1 MEGNRK
7 EVTGKEKKAKRASR
21 IGEEKSVKFAAQTPS
36 PGPRFVVQKHR
47 GRNLHY
53 DFRLEIH
60 GVLKSWAVPKGP
72 SLNPANKR
80 LAMQVEDHPLDYG
93 DFEGVIPEGQYGA
106 GPVMVWDRGTFEF
119 VREPKPNAPADAA
132 SALQAGALKFML
144 HGEKLR
150 GQFALVLMR
159 GRGTKNWL
167 LIKDRDAFADR
178 GTEVTETKPDSVLS
192 GRSLERI
199 GKEDKEKAP
208 PACSLS

>member
-7 EVTGKEKKAKRASR
+7 EVS
-21 IGEEKSVKFAAQTPS
+21 PS
-36 PGPRFVVQKHR
+36 APRFVVQKHR

-53 DFRLEIH
+53 DFRLEME

-106 GPVMVWDRGTFEF
+106 GPVMVWDRGSFEF
-119 VREPKPNAPADAA
+119 VREPKPNAPADPA
-132 SALQAGALKFML
+132 SALKSGALKFIL
-144 HGEKLR
+144 HGEKLC
-150 GQFALVLMR
+150 GQFALILMR

-178 GTEVTETKPDSVLS
+178 GAEVTETKPDSVLS

-199 GKEDKEKAP
+199 GEEDRDKAA
-208 PACSLS
+208 PACSVS

>member
-1 MEGNRK
+1 MA
-7 EVTGKEKKAKRASR
+7 T
-21 IGEEKSVKFAAQTPS
+21 
-36 PGPRFVVQKHR
+36 PRFVVQKHR

-53 DFRLEIH
+53 DFRLEVE
-60 GVLKSWAVPKGP
+60 GTLKSWAVPKGP

-80 LAMQVEDHPLDYG
+80 LAMQVEDHPLKYG

-106 GPVMVWDRGTFEF
+106 GPVMVWDQGTFEF
-119 VREPKPNAPADAA
+119 VREPKPNAPADPP
-132 SALQAGALKFML
+132 SALKAGALKVIL
-144 HGEKLR
+144 HGKKLR
-150 GQFALVLMR
+150 GQFALILMR

-178 GTEVTETKPDSVLS
+178 GSEITETKPDSALS

-199 GKEDKEKAP
+199 FEEDRDKAP

>member
-1 MEGNRK
+1 MDTFSK
-7 EVTGKEKKAKRASR
+7 KMTGTRQKAKDESKNRATQNR
-21 IGEEKSVKFAAQTPS
+21 LAA
-36 PGPRFVVQKHR
+36 PRFVVQKHR

-53 DFRLEIH
+53 DFRLEVN
-60 GVLKSWAVPKGP
+60 GTLKSWAVPKGP

-106 GPVMVWDRGTFEF
+106 GQVMVWDQGTFEF
-119 VREPKPNAPADAA
+119 VREPKPNAPADAG
-132 SALQAGALKFML
+132 SALEAGALKFIL

-150 GQFALVLMR
+150 GQFALILMR

-178 GTEVTETKPDSVLS
+178 GSEITETKPDSVLS

-199 GKEDKEKAP
+199 LEEDKDKAP
-208 PACSLS
+208 PSCSVS